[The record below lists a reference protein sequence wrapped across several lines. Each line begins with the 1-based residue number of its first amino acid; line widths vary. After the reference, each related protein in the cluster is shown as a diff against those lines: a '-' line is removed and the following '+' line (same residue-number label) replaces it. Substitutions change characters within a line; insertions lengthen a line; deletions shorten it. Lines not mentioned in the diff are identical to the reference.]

1 MHNRSPEKRG
11 FQSYSKRFWYHR
23 IVKDIL
29 KRHLGLVCIKIA
41 VIAFLIGD
49 LFEIDQ
55 NLLKNVHNTIGDYF
69 EMDQKLR
76 KIILQYDWGIIW
88 TRRKVGDESNQY
100 NEGSQSKEHLQNS

>member
-1 MHNRSPEKRG
+1 MG
-11 FQSYSKRFWYHR
+11 FQSYSNHIFGNR
-23 IVKDIL
+23 IVKNII
-29 KRHLGLVCIKIA
+29 KYVWGLIWIQIA
-41 VIAFLIGD
+41 VIAILIGD
-49 LFEIDQ
+49 LFEFDQ

>member
-1 MHNRSPEKRG
+1 MG
-11 FQSYSKRFWYHR
+11 FQSYSKRFWYYR
-23 IVKDIL
+23 IVKHIL
-29 KRHLGLVCIKIA
+29 KRHLGLVWIKIA
-41 VIAFLIGD
+41 VVSILIGD

-69 EMDQKLR
+69 ELDQKLR

>member
-1 MHNRSPEKRG
+1 MG
-11 FQSYSKRFWYHR
+11 FQSYSKRFWYYR

-29 KRHLGLVCIKIA
+29 KRHLGLVWIKIA
-41 VIAFLIGD
+41 VIVILIGG
-49 LFEIDQ
+49 LFEFDQ
-55 NLLKNVHNTIGDYF
+55 NLLKMFAKMIEDYS

-76 KIILQYDWGIIW
+76 KIIPQYDWGLVW